1 MIPIFHRLLKDLY
14 LIASVAVFFLET
26 ELIIFIGSPAI
37 HLFFIPGESVIGS
50 SCQIIDIDGQLDY
63 FIFIV
68 FINGARSAVFFH
80 FIAHIFAP
88 KIHSIS
94 GDSIGM
100 QRTRDN
106 LNRQSNHLMALLFE
120 WDLYGC

>member
-1 MIPIFHRLLKDLY
+1 MIPIYHRLLKDLY
-14 LIASVAVFFLET
+14 LIASIVFFFLEA

-37 HLFFIPGESVIGS
+37 HLFIIPSESVIGS

-68 FINGARSAVFFH
+68 FINGARSAVFFY

-88 KIHSIS
+88 KIHSIF
-94 GDSIGM
+94 GDGIGM
-100 QRTRDN
+100 QRSRYN
-106 LNRQSNHLMALLFE
+106 LNRKSNHLMALLFE
-120 WDLYGC
+120 WDLFGC